1 MRASPWDARRRQR
14 TERERRLAQQ
24 KVEIDIQDKGEYKV
38 LVPVGDLDVYTVGSL
53 RDALG
58 KMIEDETPRVVVDLD
73 GVPFMDSSGLGALM
87 GGVRRLREA
96 GGDLAIACTREQ
108 HLKLF
113 TITGFG
119 EGVSIAPT
127 VEEAAKGFRE

>member
-1 MRASPWDARRRQR
+1 M
-14 TERERRLAQQ
+14 AQQ
-24 KVEIDIQDKGEYKV
+24 KIDIDVTEQGEYKV
-38 LVPVGDLDVYTVGSL
+38 LRPEGDLDVYTVGSL

-58 KMIEDETPRVVVDLD
+58 SVVEQGDPRVVVDLD
-73 GVPFMDSSGLGALM
+73 SVPFMDSSGLGALM
-87 GGVRRLREA
+87 GGVRRLRES

-127 VEEAAKGFRE
+127 VEEAAAGFKA

>member
-1 MRASPWDARRRQR
+1 M
-14 TERERRLAQQ
+14 AQQ
-24 KVEIDIQDKGEYKV
+24 KVEIDISDAGGYRV
-38 LVPVGDLDVYTVGSL
+38 LRPDGDLDVYTVGSL

-58 KMIEDETPRVVVDLD
+58 RMIEESTPRVVVDLD

-127 VEEAAKGFRE
+127 VEEAAKGFRD

>member
-1 MRASPWDARRRQR
+1 V
-14 TERERRLAQQ
+14 AQQ
-24 KVEIDIQDKGEYKV
+24 KVEIEITDAGEYRV
-38 LVPVGDLDVYTVGSL
+38 LKPSGDLDVYTVGSL
-53 RDALG
+53 RDAIG
-58 KMIEDETPRVVVDLD
+58 RMIEDATPKIVVDLD

-113 TITGFG
+113 AITGFG

-127 VEEAAKGFRE
+127 IEEAAADFRS

>member
-1 MRASPWDARRRQR
+1 
-14 TERERRLAQQ
+14 LAQQ
-24 KVEIDIQDKGEYKV
+24 KVEIDIQDKGDYKV

-127 VEEAAKGFRE
+127 VEEAAKGFRS

>member
-1 MRASPWDARRRQR
+1 V
-14 TERERRLAQQ
+14 AQQ
-24 KVEIDIQDKGEYKV
+24 KVEIEITDTGEYRV
-38 LVPVGDLDVYTVGSL
+38 LKPSGDLDVYTVGSL
-53 RDALG
+53 RDAIG
-58 KMIEDETPRVVVDLD
+58 RMIEDATPKVVVDLD

-96 GGDLAIACTREQ
+96 GGDLAIACTKEQ

-113 TITGFG
+113 AITGFG

-127 VEEAAKGFRE
+127 IEEAAADFRS

>member
-1 MRASPWDARRRQR
+1 M
-14 TERERRLAQQ
+14 AQQ
-24 KVEIDIQDKGEYKV
+24 KVEIDVEDAGDYHI
-38 LVPVGDLDVYTVGSL
+38 LRPSGDLDVYTVGSL

-58 KMIEDETPRVVVDLD
+58 QMIEDDNPRGVVELD
-73 GVPFMDSSGLGALM
+73 SVPFMDSSGLGALM

-96 GGDLAIACTREQ
+96 GGDLAIACTKEQ

-127 VEEAAKGFRE
+127 VDEAAKGFRE

>member
-1 MRASPWDARRRQR
+1 M
-14 TERERRLAQQ
+14 AQS
-24 KVEIDIQDKGEYKV
+24 KIEIDVTAEGGYQVIR
-38 LVPVGDLDVYTVGSL
+38 PSGDLDVYTVGSL
-53 RDALG
+53 RDAIGSL
-58 KMIEDETPRVVVDLD
+58 IEGDAAKVVVDLD

-96 GGDLAIACTREQ
+96 GGDLAISCTREQ

-113 TITGFG
+113 SITGFG

-127 VEEAAKGFRE
+127 VEEAAQGFKT

>member
-1 MRASPWDARRRQR
+1 M
-14 TERERRLAQQ
+14 AQQ
-24 KVEIDIQDKGEYKV
+24 KIDIEVQDTGSYTV
-38 LVPVGDLDVYTVGSL
+38 LRPTGDLDVYTVGSL

-58 KMIEDETPRVVVDLD
+58 RMVDDDSPKVVVDLD
-73 GVPFMDSSGLGALM
+73 QVPFMDSSGLGALM
-87 GGVRRLREA
+87 GGVRRLRES

-127 VEEAAKGFRE
+127 VEEAAKGFRS

>member
-1 MRASPWDARRRQR
+1 M
-14 TERERRLAQQ
+14 AQQ
-24 KVEIDIQDKGEYKV
+24 KVEIQIEDADGYRV
-38 LVPVGDLDVYTVGSL
+38 LRPSGDLDVYTVGSL

-58 KMIEDETPRVVVDLD
+58 RMIEEKTPKVVVDLD

-87 GGVRRLREA
+87 GGVRRMREA
-96 GGDLAIACTREQ
+96 GGDLAVSCTKEQ

-113 TITGFG
+113 SITGFG

-127 VEEAAKGFRE
+127 VEEAASGFRD

>member
-1 MRASPWDARRRQR
+1 V
-14 TERERRLAQQ
+14 AQQ
-24 KVEIDIQDKGEYKV
+24 KIDIEVSDQDEYKV
-38 LVPVGDLDVYTVGSL
+38 LRPEGDLDVYTVGSL

-58 KMIEDETPRVVVDLD
+58 AIVELESPKVVVDLD
-73 GVPFMDSSGLGALM
+73 SVPFMDSSGLGALM

-96 GGDLAIACTREQ
+96 GGDLAISCTREQ

-127 VEEAAKGFRE
+127 VEEAAKGFKN

>member
-1 MRASPWDARRRQR
+1 V
-14 TERERRLAQQ
+14 AQQ
-24 KVEIDIQDKGEYKV
+24 KVEIEVVDQGDYRV
-38 LVPVGDLDVYTVGSL
+38 LRPSGDLDVYTVGSL
-53 RDALG
+53 RDAIG
-58 KMIEDETPRVVVDLD
+58 NMIEQASPKIVVDLD

-113 TITGFG
+113 AITGFG

-127 VEEAAKGFRE
+127 VEEAAGGFRA

>member
-1 MRASPWDARRRQR
+1 M
-14 TERERRLAQQ
+14 AQQ
-24 KVEIDIQDKGEYKV
+24 KIDIDITEADGYRVVRPE
-38 LVPVGDLDVYTVGSL
+38 GDLDVYTVGSL
-53 RDALG
+53 RDAIG
-58 KMIEDETPRVVVDLD
+58 TIIESDDPHIVVDLD
-73 GVPFMDSSGLGALM
+73 NVPFMESSGLGALM
-87 GGVRRLREA
+87 GGVRRVREA

-127 VEEAAKGFRE
+127 VEEAAKGFRPGS

>member
-1 MRASPWDARRRQR
+1 M
-14 TERERRLAQQ
+14 AQS
-24 KVEIDIQDKGEYKV
+24 KIEIDVTTEGDFKV
-38 LVPVGDLDVYTVGSL
+38 IRPSGDLDVYTVGSL
-53 RDALG
+53 RDAIGTL
-58 KMIEDETPRVVVDLD
+58 IEEEGAKVVVDLD

-96 GGDLAIACTREQ
+96 GGDLAISCTREQ

-113 TITGFG
+113 SITGFG

-127 VEEAAKGFRE
+127 VEEAAQGFKG

>member
-1 MRASPWDARRRQR
+1 MS
-14 TERERRLAQQ
+14 QQ
-24 KVEIDIQDKGEYKV
+24 KIDIDISSQDTYQVIK
-38 LVPVGDLDVYTVGSL
+38 PTGDLDVYTVGSL
-53 RDALG
+53 RDAIG
-58 KMIEDETPRVVVDLD
+58 NMIEEGRTNVVVDLD

-127 VEEAAKGFRE
+127 VEEAAAGFRS

>member
-1 MRASPWDARRRQR
+1 
-14 TERERRLAQQ
+14 LAQQ
-24 KVEIDIQDKGEYKV
+24 KVEIDIQDKGDYKV

-58 KMIEDETPRVVVDLD
+58 KMIEDKTPHVVVDLD

-96 GGDLAIACTREQ
+96 GGDLAITCTREQ

>member
-1 MRASPWDARRRQR
+1 V
-14 TERERRLAQQ
+14 AQQ
-24 KVEIDIQDKGEYKV
+24 KIDIKVSDKDQYKV
-38 LVPVGDLDVYTVGSL
+38 LRPEGDLDVYTVGSL

-58 KMIEDETPRVVVDLD
+58 AIVEEDSPKVVVDLD
-73 GVPFMDSSGLGALM
+73 SVPFMDSSGLGALM

-96 GGDLAIACTREQ
+96 GGDLAISCTREQ

-127 VEEAAKGFRE
+127 VEEAAKGFKA

>member
-1 MRASPWDARRRQR
+1 V
-14 TERERRLAQQ
+14 AQQ
-24 KVEIDIQDKGEYKV
+24 KVEITIEDRGGFR
-38 LVPVGDLDVYTVGSL
+38 LLRPTGDLDVYTVGSL
-53 RDALG
+53 RDALAQ
-58 KMIEDETPRVVVDLD
+58 MLEADSPRVVVDLD

-119 EGVSIAPT
+119 EGVSIAPS
-127 VEEAAKGFRE
+127 VEEAASGFNN

>member
-1 MRASPWDARRRQR
+1 M
-14 TERERRLAQQ
+14 AQQ
-24 KVEIDIQDKGEYKV
+24 KVEIEIEDRGDFCV
-38 LVPVGDLDVYTVGSL
+38 LRPTGDLDVYTVGSL

-58 KMIEDETPRVVVDLD
+58 KMIEAEASKVVVDLD
-73 GVPFMDSSGLGALM
+73 AVPFMDSSGLGALM

-96 GGDLAIACTREQ
+96 GGDLAISCTRDQ

-127 VEEAAKGFRE
+127 VEEAVKGLR

>member
-1 MRASPWDARRRQR
+1 MS
-14 TERERRLAQQ
+14 QQ
-24 KVEIDIQDKGEYKV
+24 KIDIEVVSQGGFKV
-38 LVPVGDLDVYTVGSL
+38 IKPSGDLDVYTVGSL
-53 RDALG
+53 RDAIG
-58 KMIEDETPRVVVDLD
+58 EMIEQDSNKVVVDLD
-73 GVPFMDSSGLGALM
+73 SVPFMDSSGLGALM
-87 GGVRRLREA
+87 GGVRRLRES

-127 VEEAAKGFRE
+127 VDEAAAGFRS

>member
-1 MRASPWDARRRQR
+1 M
-14 TERERRLAQQ
+14 AQQ
-24 KVEIDIQDKGEYKV
+24 KIEIDISDASDYRV
-38 LVPVGDLDVYTVGSL
+38 LKPTGDLDVYTVGSL
-53 RDALG
+53 RDAIG
-58 KMIEDETPRVVVDLD
+58 DVIEQENPRIVVDLD
-73 GVPFMDSSGLGALM
+73 SVPFMDSSGLGALM

-127 VEEAAKGFRE
+127 VEEAVRGFKN

>member
-1 MRASPWDARRRQR
+1 M
-14 TERERRLAQQ
+14 AQQ
-24 KVEIDIQDKGEYKV
+24 KIDIDITQAEGYRVVRPE
-38 LVPVGDLDVYTVGSL
+38 GDLDVYTVGSL
-53 RDALG
+53 RDAIG
-58 KMIEDETPRVVVDLD
+58 AIIESDNPHIVVDLD
-73 GVPFMDSSGLGALM
+73 NVPFMDSSGLGALM
-87 GGVRRLREA
+87 GGVRRVREA

-127 VEEAAKGFRE
+127 VEEAAKGFRPPS

>member
-1 MRASPWDARRRQR
+1 M
-14 TERERRLAQQ
+14 AQQ

>member
-1 MRASPWDARRRQR
+1 V
-14 TERERRLAQQ
+14 AQQ
-24 KVEIDIQDKGEYKV
+24 KVEIDITDAGDYRV
-38 LVPVGDLDVYTVGSL
+38 MTPTGDLDVYTVGSL
-53 RDALG
+53 RDAIGRL
-58 KMIEDETPRVVVDLD
+58 IDEGTPKVVVDLD

-127 VEEAAKGFRE
+127 VEEAAKGFRS

>member
-1 MRASPWDARRRQR
+1 M
-14 TERERRLAQQ
+14 AQQ
-24 KVEIDIQDKGEYKV
+24 KVEIELEDGDGYRV
-38 LVPVGDLDVYTVGSL
+38 LRPRGDLDVYTVGSL

-58 KMIEDETPRVVVDLD
+58 RLVEERSARVVVDLD

-87 GGVRRLREA
+87 GGVRRMRET

>member
-1 MRASPWDARRRQR
+1 M
-14 TERERRLAQQ
+14 AQQ
-24 KVEIDIQDKGEYKV
+24 KIDIDISEASDYRV
-38 LVPVGDLDVYTVGSL
+38 LKPTGDLDVYTVGSL
-53 RDALG
+53 RDAIG
-58 KMIEDETPRVVVDLD
+58 EVVEQESPRIVVDLD
-73 GVPFMDSSGLGALM
+73 SVPFMDSSGLGALM

-127 VEEAAKGFRE
+127 VEEAARGFKH

>member
-1 MRASPWDARRRQR
+1 V
-14 TERERRLAQQ
+14 AQQ
-24 KVEIDIQDKGEYKV
+24 KIDIEVSDQDQYKV
-38 LVPVGDLDVYTVGSL
+38 LRPEGDLDVYTVGSL

-58 KMIEDETPRVVVDLD
+58 SIVELESPKVVVDLD
-73 GVPFMDSSGLGALM
+73 SVPFMDSSGLGALM

-96 GGDLAIACTREQ
+96 GGDLAISCTREQ

-127 VEEAAKGFRE
+127 VEEAAKGFKN

>member
-1 MRASPWDARRRQR
+1 V
-14 TERERRLAQQ
+14 AQQ
-24 KVEIDIQDKGEYKV
+24 KVEIDITDADGYRV
-38 LVPVGDLDVYTVGSL
+38 MTPTGDLDVYTVGSL
-53 RDALG
+53 RDAIGRL
-58 KMIEDETPRVVVDLD
+58 IDEGTPKVVVDLD

-113 TITGFG
+113 NITGFG

-127 VEEAAKGFRE
+127 VEEAAKGFRS

>member
-1 MRASPWDARRRQR
+1 V
-14 TERERRLAQQ
+14 AQQ
-24 KVEIDIQDKGEYKV
+24 KIDIDVSQQGEFKV
-38 LVPVGDLDVYTVGSL
+38 LRPSGDLDVYTVGSL

-58 KMIEDETPRVVVDLD
+58 SIVEEKEPHVVVDLD
-73 GVPFMDSSGLGALM
+73 AVPFMDSSGLGALM

-96 GGDLAIACTREQ
+96 GGDLAISCTREQ

-127 VEEAAKGFRE
+127 VDEAAKGFKD

>member
-1 MRASPWDARRRQR
+1 V
-14 TERERRLAQQ
+14 AQQ
-24 KVEIDIQDKGEYKV
+24 KVDIDIDDSGDYKV
-38 LVPVGDLDVYTVGSL
+38 LRPQGDLDVYTVGSL

-58 KMIEDETPRVVVDLD
+58 KLIEERSQRVVVDLD

-87 GGVRRLREA
+87 GGVRRMRET

>member
-1 MRASPWDARRRQR
+1 M
-14 TERERRLAQQ
+14 AQQ
-24 KVEIDIQDKGEYKV
+24 KIDIDITDADGYQVVRPE
-38 LVPVGDLDVYTVGSL
+38 GDLDVYTVGSL
-53 RDALG
+53 RDAIG
-58 KMIEDETPRVVVDLD
+58 SIIESENPRIVVDLD
-73 GVPFMDSSGLGALM
+73 NVPFMDSSGLGALM

-127 VEEAAKGFRE
+127 VEEAARGFRSDAATA

>member
-1 MRASPWDARRRQR
+1 M
-14 TERERRLAQQ
+14 AQQ
-24 KVEIDIQDKGEYKV
+24 KVEIEIEEAGDYRV
-38 LVPVGDLDVYTVGSL
+38 LRPNGDLDVYTVGSL
-53 RDALG
+53 RDAIATL
-58 KMIEDETPRVVVDLD
+58 IDQETSRVVVDLD

-127 VEEAAKGFRE
+127 VEEAAKDFKSTV

>member
-1 MRASPWDARRRQR
+1 MSRRTGRSC
-14 TERERRLAQQ
+14 RRGAPIRRGTVAQQ
-24 KVEIDIQDKGEYKV
+24 KVDIAIEDAQGYKV
-38 LVPVGDLDVYTVGSL
+38 LRPSGDLDVYTVGSL
-53 RDALG
+53 RDAIG
-58 KMIEDETPRVVVDLD
+58 SMIDQKTTKVVVDLD

-127 VEEAAKGFRE
+127 VEEAAKGFKG

>member
-1 MRASPWDARRRQR
+1 MRKGEMA
-14 TERERRLAQQ
+14 TQ
-24 KVEIDIQDKGEYKV
+24 KIDIDITAGQDYKIIK
-38 LVPVGDLDVYTVGSL
+38 PDGDLDVYTVGSL
-53 RDALG
+53 RDAIG
-58 KMIEDETPRVVVDLD
+58 TMIDEGSTKLVVDLD

-87 GGVRRLREA
+87 GAVRRLREA

-127 VEEAAKGFRE
+127 VEEAAAGFRSP

>member
-1 MRASPWDARRRQR
+1 V
-14 TERERRLAQQ
+14 AQQ
-24 KVEIDIQDKGEYKV
+24 KVDIDIDDSGDYRV
-38 LVPVGDLDVYTVGSL
+38 LRPQGDLDVYTVGSL

-58 KMIEDETPRVVVDLD
+58 KLIEEKGNRVVVDLD

-87 GGVRRLREA
+87 GGVRRLRES
-96 GGDLAIACTREQ
+96 GGDLAISCTREQ

-127 VEEAAKGFRE
+127 VEEAAKGFRD

>member
-1 MRASPWDARRRQR
+1 M
-14 TERERRLAQQ
+14 AQQ

-58 KMIEDETPRVVVDLD
+58 KMIEDDTPRVVVDLD

>member
-1 MRASPWDARRRQR
+1 M
-14 TERERRLAQQ
+14 AQQ
-24 KVEIDIQDKGEYKV
+24 KIDIDVTEQGPYKV
-38 LVPVGDLDVYTVGSL
+38 LRPEGDLDVYTVGSL

-58 KMIEDETPRVVVDLD
+58 SVVETGEPKVVVDLD
-73 GVPFMDSSGLGALM
+73 SVPFMDSSGLGALM
-87 GGVRRLREA
+87 GGVRRLRES

-127 VEEAAKGFRE
+127 VEEAAAGFKV

>member
-1 MRASPWDARRRQR
+1 M
-14 TERERRLAQQ
+14 AQQ
-24 KVEIDIQDKGEYKV
+24 GVEIQIENKGGFRV
-38 LVPVGDLDVYTVGSL
+38 LRPTGDLDVYTVGSL
-53 RDALG
+53 RDVLG
-58 KMIEDETPRVVVDLD
+58 QMIEDQTPRVVVDLD
-73 GVPFMDSSGLGALM
+73 AVPFMDSSGLGALM

-96 GGDLAIACTREQ
+96 GGDLAISCTRDQ

-127 VEEAAKGFRE
+127 VEEAAGGLR

>member
-1 MRASPWDARRRQR
+1 M
-14 TERERRLAQQ
+14 AQQ
-24 KVEIDIQDKGEYKV
+24 KVEIEIEDAGGYHLLK
-38 LVPVGDLDVYTVGSL
+38 PAGDLDVYTVGSL

-58 KMIEDETPRVVVDLD
+58 KMIEDENPRVVVDLD

-96 GGDLAIACTREQ
+96 GGDLAIACTKEQ

-127 VEEAAKGFRE
+127 VEEAAKGFRD

>member
-1 MRASPWDARRRQR
+1 M
-14 TERERRLAQQ
+14 AQQ
-24 KVEIDIQDKGEYKV
+24 KIDIAVVDADGYQV
-38 LVPVGDLDVYTVGSL
+38 LRPEGDLDVYTVGSL
-53 RDALG
+53 RDAIG
-58 KMIEDETPRVVVDLD
+58 SMIDSDTRRVVVDLD

-127 VEEAAKGFRE
+127 VEEAAKGFKAANA